1 MIFLRNLLRAPLR
14 SLMTVLGIAAGV
26 ALFAAVS
33 AITADLRQQ
42 IGAAIDAYHYDVVVH
57 ERRAPSP
64 FSSRI
69 TLAQMQT
76 LVDEYGEA
84 LAPMVIGTLNES
96 WSPYALVMGVEP
108 GFANRMAL
116 VAGRPMVAER
126 DEAMLGELGAQ
137 RLGLQPGALLRLGD
151 KDHLVSGIF
160 RTGSRMFDGGVM
172 IGSRQAQRLFTPDGS
187 EGHFTLALLRTGD
200 RAETARMITEV
211 QRRHPEL
218 RAIPATE
225 FAGALRLFRVV
236 DAFVGT
242 IAVVALVGTVLV
254 VTNTLLM
261 AVAERTREIGILMA
275 VGWTPWLVL
284 RMLLAESVLLCLA
297 GAALGNVAGL
307 ALLHT
312 VNGMETVGFG
322 WIPVSL
328 SPSLVA
334 TSFAL
339 TLVIALL
346 ALAWPAVVLWR
357 MQPLAALRHE

>member
-1 MIFLRNLLRAPLR
+1 MIFLRNVLRAPLR
-14 SLMTVLGIAAGV
+14 ALMTVLGIAAGV

-33 AITADLRQQ
+33 AIAADLRQQ
-42 IGAAIDAYHYDVVVH
+42 IGAAIDTYHFDVVVH

-69 TLAQMQT
+69 TAPQMQA
-76 LVDEYGEA
+76 LVKDFGSA
-84 LAPMVIGTLNES
+84 VAPMVIGTLNEK
-96 WSPYALVMGVEP
+96 WNPYALVMGVEP
-108 GFANRMAL
+108 AFAQRMAL
-116 VAGRPMVAER
+116 VAGRPMAAAE
-126 DEAMLGELGAQ
+126 EALLGELGAQ
-137 RLGLQPGALLRLGD
+137 RMGLLPGARVTLGD
-151 KDHLVSGIF
+151 KSYLVSGLF

-172 IGSRQAQRLFTPDGS
+172 VGIEQAQALFTPDGS
-187 EGHFTLALLRTGD
+187 EGHYTLALVRTGD
-200 RAETARMITEV
+200 RADTARTIADV
-211 QRRHPEL
+211 QRRHPVL

-275 VGWTPWLVL
+275 MGWTPWLVL
-284 RMLLAESVLLCLA
+284 RMLLAESVLLCLV
-297 GAALGNVAGL
+297 GAALGNAFGL
-307 ALLHT
+307 VLLHT

-328 SPSLVA
+328 SPTLVA
-334 TSFAL
+334 LSFVL

-346 ALAWPAVVLWR
+346 SLAWPAVVLWR
-357 MQPLAALRHE
+357 MQPLSALRHE

>member
-1 MIFLRNLLRAPLR
+1 MIFLRNLLRAPMR
-14 SLMTVLGIAAGV
+14 TLMTVLGIAAGV

-42 IGAAIDAYHYDVVVH
+42 IAGAIDTYHFDVVVH

-69 TLAQMQT
+69 TTPQMQALAQEFGAA
-76 LVDEYGEA
+76 V
-84 LAPMVIGTLNES
+84 APMVIGTLNEK
-96 WSPYALVMGVEP
+96 WNPYAMVLGVEP
-108 GFANRMAL
+108 AFAQRMAL
-116 VAGRPMVAER
+116 VAGRPMAAAAG
-126 DEAMLGELGAQ
+126 EALLGELAAQ
-137 RLGLQPGALLRLGD
+137 RLGLQPGARITLGD
-151 KDHLVSGIF
+151 KNHLVSGIF
-160 RTGSRMFDGGVM
+160 RTGSRMFDGAVM
-172 IGSRQAQRLFTPDGS
+172 IDIAPAQVLFAPDGS
-187 EGHFTLALLRTGD
+187 AGHYTLALLRTGD
-200 RAETARMITEV
+200 RADTVRTIAAV
-211 QRRHPEL
+211 HRHHPAL

-297 GAALGNVAGL
+297 GAALGNLLGV
-307 ALLHT
+307 ALLHA
-312 VNGMETVGFG
+312 VNGMESVGFG

-328 SPSLVA
+328 PLPLVA
-334 TSFAL
+334 SSFAL
-339 TLVIALL
+339 TLLIALL
-346 ALAWPAVVLWR
+346 ALAWPAAVLWR

>member
-1 MIFLRNLLRAPLR
+1 MIFLRNILRAPLR

-33 AITADLRQQ
+33 AITADLKQQ
-42 IGAAIDAYHYDVVVH
+42 IAGAIEAYHFDLVVH

-64 FSSRI
+64 FSSKI
-69 TLAQMQT
+69 TRAQMQA
-76 LVDEYGEA
+76 LVGDYGDA
-84 LAPMVIGTLNES
+84 VAPMVVGTLNEK
-96 WSPYALVMGVEP
+96 WNPYALVMGVEP
-108 GFANRMAL
+108 AFAGRMAL
-116 VAGRPMVAER
+116 VAGRQMVAGEG
-126 DEAMLGELGAQ
+126 EAMLGELGAQ
-137 RLGLQPGALLRLGD
+137 RMGVQPGAHITLGEQQF
-151 KDHLVSGIF
+151 LVAGVF

-172 IGSRQAQRLFTPDGS
+172 VGAAQARQMFAP
-187 EGHFTLALLRTGD
+187 EGTEGPFTLALLRTGD
-200 RAETARMITEV
+200 RAAT
-211 QRRHPEL
+211 QRLVADLQLRHPAL

-254 VTNTLLM
+254 VSNTLLM
-261 AVAERTREIGILMA
+261 AVSERTREIGILMA

-284 RMLLAESVLLCLA
+284 RMLLAESVVLCLA
-297 GAALGNVAGL
+297 GAALGNVFGL
-307 ALLHT
+307 ALLHA
-312 VNGMETVGFG
+312 VNGMESVGFG
-322 WIPVSL
+322 WIPVHL
-328 SPSLVA
+328 APALVA

-339 TLVIALL
+339 TLAVAVL

>member
-1 MIFLRNLLRAPLR
+1 VIFLRNLLRAPVR
-14 SLMTVLGIAAGV
+14 ALMTVMGIAAGV

-33 AITADLRQQ
+33 AITADLRRQ
-42 IGAAIDAYHYDVVVH
+42 IESAIATYHFDVVVH

-64 FSSRI
+64 FSSKI
-69 TLAQMQT
+69 TVPQMRA
-76 LVDEYGEA
+76 LVRDFGA
-84 LAPMVIGTLNES
+84 AVAPMVIGTLNER

-108 GFANRMAL
+108 AFAQRMSL
-116 VAGRPMVAER
+116 VSGRQMAAD
-126 DEAMLGELGAQ
+126 DEALLGELGAQ
-137 RLGLQPGALLRLGD
+137 RLGLAPGARVTLGD
-151 KDHLVSGIF
+151 RSYTVSGVF
-160 RTGSRMFDGGVM
+160 RTGSRIFDGGLMVG
-172 IGSRQAQRLFTPDGS
+172 IEQAQRLFTPEGS
-187 EGHFTLALLRTGD
+187 EGHYTLALLRTGD
-200 RAETARMITEV
+200 RADTTRITADV
-211 QRRHPEL
+211 QRRHPML

-275 VGWTPWLVL
+275 MGWSPWLVL
-284 RMLLAESVLLCLA
+284 RMLLAESVLLCLV
-297 GAALGNVAGL
+297 GAALGNAFGL

-322 WIPVSL
+322 WIPL
-328 SPSLVA
+328 TLPPTLVA
-334 TSFAL
+334 TSFML
-339 TLVIALL
+339 TLVIAVL

-357 MQPLAALRHE
+357 LQPLAALRHE

>member
-1 MIFLRNLLRAPLR
+1 
-14 SLMTVLGIAAGV
+14 MTVLGIAAGV

-42 IGAAIDAYHYDVVVH
+42 IAGAVDAYHFDVVVH

-69 TLAQMQT
+69 TQPQMTALQT
-76 LVDEYGEA
+76 DFGKDLS
-84 LAPMVIGTLNES
+84 PMVIGTLNEK

-108 GFANRMAL
+108 EFASRMAL
-116 VAGRPMVAER
+116 VAGRPMAPDKAE
-126 DEAMLGELGAQ
+126 ALLGELGAQ
-137 RLGLQPGALLRLGD
+137 RLGLQPGAQITLGD
-151 KDHLVSGIF
+151 KSYFVSGLF
-160 RTGSRMFDGGVM
+160 RTGSRLFDGGVM
-172 IGSRQAQRLFTPDGS
+172 VATAEAQRLFTPDGT
-187 EGHFTLALLRTGD
+187 EGQYTLALLHTGD
-200 RAETARMITEV
+200 RNGTARVIAEV
-211 QRRHPEL
+211 QRRHPAL

-242 IAVVALVGTVLV
+242 IAVVALVCTVLV

-297 GAALGNVAGL
+297 GAALGNAFGL
-307 ALLHT
+307 ALLHA
-312 VNGMETVGFG
+312 VNELESVGFG
-322 WIPVSL
+322 WMPVRL
-328 SPSLVA
+328 SPALVA

-339 TLVIALL
+339 TLTVAVL
-346 ALAWPAVVLWR
+346 ALAWPAAVLWR

>member
-1 MIFLRNLLRAPLR
+1 
-14 SLMTVLGIAAGV
+14 
-26 ALFAAVS
+26 
-33 AITADLRQQ
+33 
-42 IGAAIDAYHYDVVVH
+42 
-57 ERRAPSP
+57 
-64 FSSRI
+64 
-69 TLAQMQT
+69 
-76 LVDEYGEA
+76 
-84 LAPMVIGTLNES
+84 
-96 WSPYALVMGVEP
+96 
-108 GFANRMAL
+108 
-116 VAGRPMVAER
+116 
-126 DEAMLGELGAQ
+126 
-137 RLGLQPGALLRLGD
+137 
-151 KDHLVSGIF
+151 
-160 RTGSRMFDGGVM
+160 
-172 IGSRQAQRLFTPDGS
+172 
-187 EGHFTLALLRTGD
+187 
-200 RAETARMITEV
+200 MITEV

>member
-1 MIFLRNLLRAPLR
+1 MIFLRNVLRAPLR

-42 IGAAIDAYHYDVVVH
+42 ISGAIDAYHFDVVVH

-64 FSSRI
+64 FSSKI
-69 TLAQMQT
+69 TRPQMQA
-76 LVDEYGEA
+76 LVDDFGSA
-84 LAPMVIGTLNES
+84 VSPMVIGTLNEKWNS
-96 WSPYALVMGVEP
+96 YALVMGVEP
-108 GFANRMAL
+108 AFAARMAL
-116 VAGRPMVAER
+116 VSGRPMVAA
-126 DEAMLGELGAQ
+126 DGEALLGELGAQ
-137 RLGLQPGALLRLGD
+137 RLGLQAGARIPLGD
-151 KDHLVSGIF
+151 KTYLVTGIF

-172 IGSRQAQRLFTPDGS
+172 VGTDQAQALFTPDGT
-187 EGHFTLALLRTGD
+187 EGHYTLALMHTGD
-200 RAETARMITEV
+200 RASTTRTIADV
-211 QRRHPEL
+211 QRRHPSL

-236 DAFVGT
+236 DAFVST

-284 RMLLAESVLLCLA
+284 RMLFAESVVLCMA
-297 GAALGNVAGL
+297 GAALGNAFGL

-312 VNGMETVGFG
+312 VNGLESVGFG
-322 WIPVSL
+322 WIPVRL
-328 SPSLVA
+328 SPALVA

-339 TLVIALL
+339 TLAVAVL
-346 ALAWPAVVLWR
+346 ALAWPAMVLWR

>member
-1 MIFLRNLLRAPLR
+1 MIFLRNVLRAPLR
-14 SLMTVLGIAAGV
+14 ALMTVLGIAAGV

-42 IGAAIDAYHYDVVVH
+42 IGAAIDSYHFDVVVH

-64 FSSRI
+64 FSSKI
-69 TLAQMQT
+69 TVPQMQA
-76 LVDEYGEA
+76 LVQDFGSA
-84 LAPMVIGTLNES
+84 VAPMVIGTLNEK

-108 GFANRMAL
+108 AFAQRLSL
-116 VAGRPMVAER
+116 VAGRPMAAAGELL
-126 DEAMLGELGAQ
+126 LGELGAQ
-137 RLGLQPGALLRLGD
+137 RLGLAPGARLTLGEQSY
-151 KDHLVSGIF
+151 LVSGVF

-172 IGSRQAQRLFTPDGS
+172 VGVEQAQGLFTPDGS
-187 EGHFTLALLRTGD
+187 EGHYTLALVRTGD
-200 RAETARMITEV
+200 RAETARTIADV
-211 QRRHPEL
+211 QRKHPML

-275 VGWTPWLVL
+275 MGWTPWLVL

-297 GAALGNVAGL
+297 GAALGNVFGL

-328 SPSLVA
+328 SPTLVA
-334 TSFAL
+334 ASFVL

-357 MQPLAALRHE
+357 MQPLTALRHE